1 MTPPI
6 EPEQQATNPPAKRFP
21 VALTVAIVL
30 TVLLVGGAGGSQLYL
45 RWARSPMEKRSF
57 SNASVGKPVRVA
69 VPTGASV
76 ETVARDLEAKRLI
89 RSAKVFV
96 LGAKGATIAPGVYDF
111 SPTESPAQIVSRLQ
125 KGDVV
130 TVRVTF
136 PEGFRLTQIAKRL
149 AKNGLCDETKFLELV
164 TTRGDTLKADF
175 PLPKKLEGYLFP
187 DTYRFPLGDTETQIA
202 QRMLDNFDRVF
213 AEPNKGEIA
222 RSGRSLSDIV
232 TVAAMVEREA
242 RVQPDRPTIAG
253 VIYNRLQRGMRLQI
267 DATVQYALPEHKA
280 RLLFKDL
287 ETDSPYNTYK
297 NVGLPMGAIC
307 CPGKPSL
314 DAALRPGAHPFL
326 FYVARQDGSH
336 VFGKTFAEHTR
347 NIAAE
352 RGAR

>member
-1 MTPPI
+1 MTPPTES
-6 EPEQQATNPPAKRFP
+6 EPQTEAPPAKRFP

-30 TVLLVGGAGGSQLYL
+30 AFLMLGGAVGSQLYL
-45 RWARSPMEKRSF
+45 RWAKSPV
-57 SNASVGKPVRVA
+57 ASTGKPVRVQ

-76 ETVARDLEAKRLI
+76 ETVARDLENKRLI
-89 RSAKVFV
+89 RSAKVFA
-96 LGAKGATIAPGVYDF
+96 LAAKGATIAPGTYDF

-164 TTRGDTLKADF
+164 TQRGDTLKASF

-187 DTYRFPLGDTETQIA
+187 DTYRFPMGSTETQIA

-213 AEPNKGEIA
+213 AAPNRAEIV
-222 RSGRSLSDIV
+222 RSGRSLENIV

-242 RVQPDRPTIAG
+242 EVPQDRPLIAG
-253 VIYNRLQRGMRLQI
+253 VIYNRLRKGMRLQI
-267 DATVQYALPEHKA
+267 DATVQYALPEHKT

-287 ETDSPYNTYK
+287 EIASPYNTYK
-297 NVGLPMGAIC
+297 NVGLPVGAIC

-314 DAALRPGAHPFL
+314 EAALRPASHAFL
-326 FYVARQDGSH
+326 FYVAHPDGSH
-336 VFGKTFAEHTR
+336 VFGKTFAEHGR
-347 NIAAE
+347 NVAAV
-352 RGAR
+352 RAAR